1 MKLVRYGDKGA
12 EKPGLI
18 DKSGQLRDLSAHIKD
33 LTGET
38 YSPASLK
45 KLAEIDPAS
54 LPSVPGTPRLG
65 PPVTGISKF
74 VAIGLNY
81 ADHAKETGAQIPTE
95 PIFFLKANTA
105 LSGPNDPVEK
115 PRGSTKLDWEV
126 EIAAIIGTRAKYVSE
141 ADALNHVA
149 GYCVCNDVS
158 ERYFQQERGGQWTKG
173 KSCDTFGPIGP
184 WLVTKDE
191 VPDPQNLPLW
201 LKVNGETMQN
211 GSTKLDWEVEIAAI
225 IGTRAKYVSEADA
238 LNHVAGYCVCN
249 DVSERNFQI
258 ERLGQW
264 TKGKSH
270 DTFGPL
276 GPWLVTR
283 DEISDVQKLSMWLD
297 VNGQRRQTGST
308 TTMIFSMAQCI
319 AYVSQFMTL
328 LPGDVITTGTPPGV
342 GMGMKPQQF
351 LNVGDVVTLGIEQLG
366 EQRQEIVAA

>member
-1 MKLVRYGDKGA
+1 MKLVRYGAKGA

-18 DKSGQLRDLSAHIKD
+18 DKSGQLRDLSAHIRD
-33 LTGET
+33 LDGEA

-54 LPSVPGTPRLG
+54 LPAVSGNPRLG
-65 PPVTGISKF
+65 APVTGISKF

-81 ADHAKETGAQIPTE
+81 VDHAKETGAQIPTE
-95 PIFFLKANTA
+95 PIFFIKANTA

-126 EIAAIIGTRAKYVSE
+126 EIAV
-141 ADALNHVA
+141 
-149 GYCVCNDVS
+149 
-158 ERYFQQERGGQWTKG
+158 
-173 KSCDTFGPIGP
+173 
-184 WLVTKDE
+184 
-191 VPDPQNLPLW
+191 
-201 LKVNGETMQN
+201 
-211 GSTKLDWEVEIAAI
+211 I

-249 DVSERNFQI
+249 DVSERNFQL

-276 GPWLVTR
+276 GPWLVTK
-283 DEISDVQKLSMWLD
+283 DEIPNAQSLSMWLD
-297 VNGQRRQTGST
+297 VNGKRRQTGST
-308 TTMIFSMAQCI
+308 STMIFPIAKCI
-319 AYVSQFMTL
+319 SYVSQFMTL
-328 LPGDVITTGTPPGV
+328 LPGDVVTTGTPPGV
-342 GMGMKPQQF
+342 GSGMKPPQF
-351 LNVGDVVTLGIEQLG
+351 LNVGDVVTLGIEGLG